1 MSVQNL
7 TLYKRKWNC
16 AVCHKPLIWDS
27 DRKTLS
33 CGCGT
38 QNNVSFVSMEAF
50 EPLPKYD
57 RKFWRSE
64 TFPIDCAK
72 FLSNEILLDGSNV
85 LFISDRQSII
95 RGNENP
101 QAVLRWIHYPEKD
114 KVQLCIAI
122 SGAFHTEK
130 ISYNTKNP
138 NEWKERMW
146 IFLPREIL
154 PKILAFLERDPDAVA
169 SWIT

>member
-1 MSVQNL
+1 MTVYVRRFPCSVCGKNVYYDDENQKLRCRCGSFKATFVNL
-7 TLYKRKWNC
+7 QEFQ
-16 AVCHKPLIWDS
+16 A
-27 DRKTLS
+27 
-33 CGCGT
+33 
-38 QNNVSFVSMEAF
+38 
-50 EPLPKYD
+50 LPKYD
-57 RKFWRSE
+57 RKYWKSE
-64 TFPIDCAK
+64 TYPIDCAK

-95 RGNENP
+95 KGNENP
-101 QAVLRWIHYPEKD
+101 HAVLRWIHYPEKD

-122 SGAFHTEK
+122 SGAFHAEK
-130 ISYNTKNP
+130 ISYNTKNA

-154 PKILAFLERDPDAVA
+154 PKMLAFLERDPDAVA